1 MPLTTIHLIRHG
13 EVHNPDKVLYGRL
26 PDFHL
31 SELGRRMAQGVARYF
46 VEAAEAGRPWG
57 TGLVAV
63 YASPLERA
71 QETAAPL
78 AQAFGLPVREEPDII
93 EAENHFEGLSGITSE
108 LRNPRHWPYLV
119 NPFRPSWGE
128 AYRAQVAR
136 MRGAMERARVAAESA
151 GAPHG
156 TEDPHGTETPR
167 GTGVAQ
173 REPGG
178 AHIVMVS
185 HQLPIWVTR
194 LAAEGRPL
202 PHDPRKREC
211 TLTSITSFEF
221 LDGALRSVRYHE
233 PNAPL
238 LAKAANLPG
247 A

>member
-31 SELGRRMAQGVARYF
+31 SELGRQMAQGVARYF

-136 MRGAMERARVAAESA
+136 MRGAMERARVAAE
-151 GAPHG
+151 GA
-156 TEDPHGTETPR
+156 
-167 GTGVAQ
+167 
-173 REPGG
+173 GG

-238 LAKAANLPG
+238 LAEAANLPG

>member
-1 MPLTTIHLIRHG
+1 MPQTTIHLIRHG

-31 SELGRRMAQGVARYF
+31 SELGRRMAEGVARYF

-57 TGLVAV
+57 TGLAAV
-63 YASPLERA
+63 YASPLDRA

-78 AQAFGLPVREEPDII
+78 ARAFELPVRIEPDII
-93 EAENHFEGLSGITSE
+93 EAENHFEGLSKIKSE
-108 LRNPRHWPYLV
+108 LRKPRHWPYLV

-128 AYRAQVAR
+128 AYRAQVVR
-136 MRGAMERARVAAESA
+136 MRAAMERARVAAEGAGGQGSPA
-151 GAPHG
+151 GAAG
-156 TEDPHGTETPR
+156 
-167 GTGVAQ
+167 
-173 REPGG
+173 PGG
-178 AHIVMVS
+178 AHVVMVS

-238 LAKAANLPG
+238 LAEAANLPG

>member
-31 SELGRRMAQGVARYF
+31 SELGRQMAQGVARYF

-78 AQAFGLPVREEPDII
+78 ARAFGLPVCVEPDII
-93 EAENHFEGLSGITSE
+93 EAENHFEGLSGIKSE

-136 MRGAMERARVAAESA
+136 MRGAMERARVAAE
-151 GAPHG
+151 GA
-156 TEDPHGTETPR
+156 
-167 GTGVAQ
+167 
-173 REPGG
+173 GG